1 MKVAEV
7 EVNKRFTIMVNDKE
21 HKKFKLRCV
30 AEGRDMAEV
39 LREFMRE
46 FVSKKGKL

>member
-1 MKVAEV
+1 MKTAEV
-7 EVNKRFTIMVNDKE
+7 DVNKRFTIMVNDKE

-39 LREFMRE
+39 VRELIRDYI
-46 FVSKKGKL
+46 SRKR